1 MKRSQINYAID
12 KAHAIAETFRVCL
25 PEFAFFTADAWRKQ
39 PLEEWCEVLD
49 LQLGWDITDFGR
61 GDFGKI
67 GLTLLTLR
75 NGTLN
80 SSAYPKP
87 YAEKM
92 LQIQQEQQTPWHFH
106 THKMEDILNR
116 GGGDL
121 CMQLGWATDE
131 ALFDERRTVE
141 VSVDG
146 RRRTFKPGETL
157 VLKPGQG
164 VCLPPR
170 LYHRF
175 WAEKAFVLGW
185 EISMVNND
193 KRDNHF
199 LEPGGRFPAIEEDE
213 PVKWL
218 LCNEYDRLNVT

>member
-1 MKRSQINYAID
+1 MKRSQINYVID
-12 KAHAIAETFRVCL
+12 KAHAIAQTFRVCL
-25 PEFAFFTADAWRKQ
+25 PEFAYFTVDDWLQRERDNWQ
-39 PLEEWCEVLD
+39 EVVD

-61 GDFGKI
+61 GDFNQT
-67 GLTLLTLR
+67 GLTLLTMR
-75 NGTLN
+75 NGALG
-80 SSAYPKP
+80 SAAYPKP

-92 LQIQQEQQTPWHFH
+92 LQIQQDQQTPWHFH

-121 CMQLGWATDE
+121 CMQLAWANE
-131 ALFDERRTVE
+131 ANLCDDQRVIT

-146 RRRTFKPGETL
+146 QWRTMKPGETL

-164 VCLPPR
+164 ICLPPR

-185 EISMVNND
+185 EISMVND
-193 KRDNHF
+193 DQHDNYF

-218 LCNEYDRLNVT
+218 LCSEYGILR

>member
-1 MKRSQINYAID
+1 MKRSQINYVID
-12 KAHAIAETFRVCL
+12 KAHAIAQTFRVCL
-25 PEFAFFTADAWRKQ
+25 PEFAYFTVDDWLQRERDNWQ
-39 PLEEWCEVLD
+39 EVVD

-61 GDFGKI
+61 GDFNQT
-67 GLTLLTLR
+67 GLTLLTMR
-75 NGTLN
+75 NGALG
-80 SSAYPKP
+80 SAAYPKP

-92 LQIQQEQQTPWHFH
+92 LHSQQDQQTPWHFH

-121 CMQLGWATDE
+121 CMRLAWANE
-131 ALFDERRTVE
+131 ANLCDDQRVIT

-146 RRRTFKPGETL
+146 QRRTMKPGETL

-164 VCLPPR
+164 ICLPPR

-185 EISMVNND
+185 EISMVND
-193 KRDNHF
+193 DQHDNYF
-199 LEPGGRFPAIEEDE
+199 LEPGGRFPVIEEDE

-218 LCNEYDRLNVT
+218 LCGEYGILR